1 MEGVMIYI
9 ILSVPLF
16 LKLLNQR
23 KLLNLL
29 FIIKRL
35 NALTNL
41 LLSIKTKALI
51 PVFYWDF

>member
-1 MEGVMIYI
+1 MIYL

-23 KLLNLL
+23 KLINLL

-35 NALTNL
+35 NPLTNL
-41 LLSIKTKALI
+41 LLS
-51 PVFYWDF
+51 F